1 MQVWGPW
8 AVVRA
13 AMMGDAEADE
23 TRITDQSTMKYNS
36 TTGTFENTLTGDPED
51 QEGILNWI
59 AENPVKSGLSALPA
73 FMGVGYGLS
82 AAGMKRAGQHLMS
95 WKAVIPAMMI
105 PEKMHQWKTGMEAG
119 EMITDPLNALWAL
132 GIRSPGEMKRVKDYY
147 DALKPEQRFSLK
159 GLKSAKGWK
168 DLPKALR
175 AAMMSP
181 AAKGTDLAFQKRFKP
196 ALKKLTETIL
206 GSWGSPV
213 AKETAKRGL
222 GALAKRAAIGVGAA
236 ALLPATVAA
245 GLVSAPLTLGLGAL
259 SFAYAQ
265 YKDYRDGKAIVDGMR
280 AKGNI
285 SEEDADNYMSLIK
298 QGSLPFGL
306 GNRLFGDDEMTIR
319 GQALNPEQQRGL
331 LAGME
336 SQIDLFQDRRKEV
349 RALDRED
356 DFDFGDPG
364 GLFSEGGR
372 VGMKTGGMDR
382 RGFLKWLA
390 GLGAA
395 VVGGASG
402 LFKSGGKQVI
412 KEVAK
417 QVPKQFANVPGMPA
431 WFPRAV
437 QKIKTH
443 GKLIEMA
450 DKDYVGGDIYEMI
463 IPVKVKRSL
472 SGRPGH
478 DEIITVDRKVRLE
491 DNPVNGEIEITW
503 SVDDFDGEMTRQ
515 INFKPGES
523 GFQRFGSDPEYPNA
537 WEYERV
543 KVEEPEFTYGNPDQ
557 SNPARDEFLYKDIF
571 EEGDEVVKGLE
582 NLTQEKNVVT
592 KDGSVIDV
600 SAEGK
605 GVDEAFQ
612 KKIFKDI
619 EGEAGLIPDPE
630 GHMTPDGWQGE
641 GSSEIVGGDIP
652 EWVPKDTWTKKSW
665 RWNS

>member
-1 MQVWGPW
+1 M
-8 AVVRA
+8 
-13 AMMGDAEADE
+13 
-23 TRITDQSTMKYNS
+23 
-36 TTGTFENTLTGDPED
+36 LT
-51 QEGILNWI
+51 
-59 AENPVKSGLSALPA
+59 
-73 FMGVGYGLS
+73 S
-82 AAGMKRAGQHLMS
+82 AAK
-95 WKAVIPAMMI
+95 
-105 PEKMHQWKTGMEAG
+105 
-119 EMITDPLNALWAL
+119 
-132 GIRSPGEMKRVKDYY
+132 
-147 DALKPEQRFSLK
+147 K
-159 GLKSAKGWK
+159 GLGY
-168 DLPKALR
+168 
-175 AAMMSP
+175 
-181 AAKGTDLAFQKRFKP
+181 
-196 ALKKLTETIL
+196 
-206 GSWGSPV
+206 
-213 AKETAKRGL
+213 
-222 GALAKRAAIGVGAA
+222 LAKRAAIAGAIGAA
-236 ALLPATVAA
+236 ALLRCNT
-245 GLVSAPLTLGLGAL
+245 GSGFSFNRWFGLGAL

-280 AKGNI
+280 AKGKI

-306 GNRLFGDDEMTIR
+306 GNKIFGDDEMTLR

-336 SQIDLFQDRRKEV
+336 DQIDLFQDQRKEV

-356 DFDFGDPG
+356 DFDF
-364 GLFSEGGR
+364 FSEGGR

-395 VVGGASG
+395 VAGGASG

-523 GFQRFGSDPEYPNA
+523 GFQKFGVDDPEGA
-537 WEYERV
+537 AQGVTWEYQRV
-543 KVEEPEFTYGNPDQ
+543 KVTEPEFTYGNPDQ

-582 NLTQEKNVVT
+582 NLTQEKNVVA

-605 GVDEAFQ
+605 GVDETFQ
-612 KKIFKDI
+612 TKIFKDI
-619 EGEAGLIPDPE
+619 EGEAAIIPDPE
-630 GHMTPDGWQGE
+630 G
-641 GSSEIVGGDIP
+641 SI
-652 EWVPKDTWTKKSW
+652 
-665 RWNS
+665 